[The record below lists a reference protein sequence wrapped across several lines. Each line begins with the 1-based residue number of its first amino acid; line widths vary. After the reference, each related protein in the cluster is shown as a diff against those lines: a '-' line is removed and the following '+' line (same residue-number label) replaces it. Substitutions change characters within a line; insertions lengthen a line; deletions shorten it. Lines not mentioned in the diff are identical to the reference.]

1 VGKCFKCGRSAGFM
15 LNKCDSCVQLEDAGE
30 ERAHLARIAPTLATP
45 ITDGDGDPVSVSC
58 PYCLHDISL
67 RARKCWHCGE
77 WRGPRPTSPLTV
89 WGGLLLSAGFIGM
102 LYGFSVS
109 AGVPVDSALFSGR
122 EVNNIGL
129 LNDKQD
135 IILVSGFVAVVGAV
149 LVGAGAQRKPE

>member
-1 VGKCFKCGRSAGFM
+1 
-15 LNKCDSCVQLEDAGE
+15 
-30 ERAHLARIAPTLATP
+30 
-45 ITDGDGDPVSVSC
+45 
-58 PYCLHDISL
+58 
-67 RARKCWHCGE
+67 
-77 WRGPRPTSPLTV
+77 
-89 WGGLLLSAGFIGM
+89 LLSAGFIGM